1 MNDIVYVN
9 LYASIKEVIDK
20 ARNTVQRAVN
30 NTLVETYWHI
40 GKLIAR
46 RDQ

>member
-1 MNDIVYVN
+1 MNDIVSVN
-9 LYASIKEVIDK
+9 LYASIKEVVDN
-20 ARNTVQRAVN
+20 AGNTVQRAVN
-30 NTLVETYWHI
+30 NTLDETYRHI